1 MDLEIRNLR
10 LALGGKD
17 ILREMGLVK
26 ISGQIFALIGPS
38 GGGKSTL
45 LRVWGGL
52 LLPDA
57 GEVLV
62 DGEALPHAEKALR
75 SYRRKMGMVFQN
87 WNLFY
92 HLTALENLMLPLTRV
107 HGLAPDEAEA
117 RCMGLLERFQLADHA
132 TKHPH
137 ELSGGQQQR
146 VAIVR
151 ALSIEPRCLLLDEPT
166 SALDP
171 EMAAQVL
178 EMIEEV
184 AAQGTPVI
192 LVTHHLAFARRVS
205 DTTLFLSEGQIT
217 EQAPTVEFFERPQ
230 TEACRRF
237 LDTVLR
243 L

>member
-17 ILREMGLVK
+17 ILKGMELPPVSAN
-26 ISGQIFALIGPS
+26 IVALIGPS

-52 LLPDA
+52 LTPDA
-57 GEVLV
+57 GEVIL
-62 DGEALPHAEKALR
+62 DGESLPRKEKELR
-75 SYRRKMGMVFQN
+75 AYRRHMGMVFQN

-92 HLTALENLMLPLTRV
+92 HLSALENLVLPLTRV
-107 HGLAPDEAEA
+107 HGFSVADAESKTLA
-117 RCMGLLERFQLADHA
+117 LLERFQLADHA
-132 TKHPH
+132 HKKPH
-137 ELSGGQQQR
+137 QLSGGQQQR
-146 VAIVR
+146 VAILR
-151 ALSIEPRCLLLDEPT
+151 ALSVEPRCLLLDEPT

-184 AAQGTPVI
+184 AGQGTPVI

-205 DTTLFLSEGQIT
+205 DMILFLADGQIT
-217 EQAPTVEFFERPQ
+217 EFCSSEEFFKQPE
-230 TEACRRF
+230 TEACQRF

-243 L
+243 M

>member
-1 MDLEIRNLR
+1 MDLEVRNLR

-17 ILREMGLVK
+17 ILKKMQLPK
-26 ISGQIFALIGPS
+26 TSSQIFALIGPS

-52 LLPDA
+52 LLPYA

-62 DGEALPHAEKALR
+62 NGETLPRAEKELR
-75 SYRRKMGMVFQN
+75 GYRQRMGMVFQN
-87 WNLFY
+87 WNLFH
-92 HLTALENLMLPLTRV
+92 HLSALENLMLPLLQV
-107 HGLAPDEAEA
+107 HGLRTQEAKA

-132 TKHPH
+132 EKRPH

-184 AAQGTPVI
+184 AEQGTPVI

-205 DTTLFLSEGQIT
+205 NTTLFLADGQIT
-217 EQAPTVEFFERPQ
+217 EYGPTPEFFAGPK
-230 TEACRRF
+230 TADCRRF
-237 LDTVLR
+237 LDTVMR
-243 L
+243 M

>member
-1 MDLEIRNLR
+1 MDLEVRNLR

-17 ILREMGLVK
+17 ILKEMKLPK
-26 ISGQIFALIGPS
+26 TSSQIFALIGPS

-62 DGEALPHAEKALR
+62 DGEALPQAEKALR
-75 SYRRKMGMVFQN
+75 RYRQQMGMVFQN
-87 WNLFY
+87 WNLFH
-92 HLTALENLMLPLTRV
+92 HLSALENLMLPLIQV
-107 HGLAPDEAEA
+107 HGLKAAEA
-117 RCMGLLERFQLADHA
+117 KTRCMGLLERFQLADHA
-132 TKHPH
+132 EKHPH

-184 AAQGTPVI
+184 AEQGTPVI

-205 DTTLFLSEGQIT
+205 NTTLFLAAGQIT
-217 EQAPTVEFFERPQ
+217 EYGPTAAFFERPK

-237 LDTVLR
+237 LDTVMR
-243 L
+243 M

>member
-17 ILREMGLVK
+17 ILKGMNLPPVSAN
-26 ISGQIFALIGPS
+26 IVALIGPS

-52 LLPDA
+52 LTPDD
-57 GEVLV
+57 GEVIL
-62 DGEALPHAEKALR
+62 DGENLPRKEKELR
-75 SYRRKMGMVFQN
+75 AYRRQMGMVFQN

-92 HLTALENLMLPLTRV
+92 HLSALQNLVLPLTRV
-107 HGLAPDEAEA
+107 HGLSETDAEKKSLE
-117 RCMGLLERFQLADHA
+117 LLERFQLADHA
-132 TKHPH
+132 HKKPH
-137 ELSGGQQQR
+137 QLSGGQQQR
-146 VAIVR
+146 VAILR

-178 EMIEEV
+178 EMVEEV
-184 AAQGTPVI
+184 AGQGTPVI

-205 DTTLFLSEGQIT
+205 DRVLFLANGQIT
-217 EQAPTVEFFERPQ
+217 ESGSTQEFFEKPK
-230 TEACRRF
+230 TEACQRF

-243 L
+243 M